1 MNKSPEY
8 LKDIEITQQKDFNT
22 KLLKVLDRI
31 AISLENIDTKLAMM
45 DKEPMMPD
53 ELRAQYY
60 SLTYQAQVQ
69 DAIGKMLNKEVE

>member
-8 LKDIEITQQKDFNT
+8 LKEIEITQQKDFNT

-45 DKEPMMPD
+45 NEEPMTPD
-53 ELRAQYY
+53 ELRARHYQ
-60 SLTYQAQVQ
+60 LTYQAQVQ
-69 DAIGKMLNKEVE
+69 DAISKIYQGG